1 MRDDDVMAGGAATP
15 ARPMMFPQK
24 STEGSLLIAH
34 GGSNGQPLSVFANYS
49 TALESPR
56 EGVAHER

>member
-1 MRDDDVMAGGAATP
+1 MAGGAATP

-24 STEGSLLIAH
+24 STAGSLLIAH